1 MINRKRFF
9 GAKLGQC
16 RRYGITI
23 LYTRGILRVYK
34 GQVLWNMVVLS
45 LSISHKIGIFLAHF
59 KKKYYLCTA
68 KVRRI
73 DMSKYEIKFITSAVQ
88 AFARR
93 FAITRQASFRY
104 LQQHKAL
111 AFLVEFYD
119 VLHLQS
125 MDDTIDEMLII
136 CRQNGG
142 TLA

>member
-1 MINRKRFF
+1 
-9 GAKLGQC
+9 
-16 RRYGITI
+16 
-23 LYTRGILRVYK
+23 
-34 GQVLWNMVVLS
+34 MVVLS
-45 LSISHKIGIFLAHF
+45 LSISHKFGIFLAHI
-59 KKKYYLCTA
+59 KKKSYLCA
-68 KVRRI
+68 EKVKRI

>member
-1 MINRKRFF
+1 
-9 GAKLGQC
+9 
-16 RRYGITI
+16 
-23 LYTRGILRVYK
+23 
-34 GQVLWNMVVLS
+34 MVVL
-45 LSISHKIGIFLAHF
+45 LLRISYKIGIFLAYI
-59 KKKYYLCTA
+59 KKKSYLCAA
-68 KVRRI
+68 KVKII

>member
-1 MINRKRFF
+1 
-9 GAKLGQC
+9 
-16 RRYGITI
+16 
-23 LYTRGILRVYK
+23 
-34 GQVLWNMVVLS
+34 MVVL
-45 LSISHKIGIFLAHF
+45 LLRISYKIGIFLAYI
-59 KKKYYLCTA
+59 KKKSYLCAA
-68 KVRRI
+68 KVKII

-93 FAITRQASFRY
+93 FAITRQASFCY

-111 AFLVEFYD
+111 TFLVEFYD